1 MKQSGVVLALLS
13 AVAWAFW
20 GLFSKLSANREVPP
34 VLLAFLS
41 SCASFPLI
49 TLLYIWQGAPLTK
62 TPTGLLCALLSGA
75 CGAVGMLFFSQAIKL
90 GNAAIIV
97 TLTATY
103 PALTVLLS
111 LVLLREQ
118 VSLLNMLGVVLVVL
132 GVMLVAR

>member
-20 GLFSKLSANREVPP
+20 GLFSKLSVNREVPP
-34 VLLAFLS
+34 ASLAFLS

-49 TLLYIWQGAPLTK
+49 TLAYLWQGAPATK
-62 TPTGLLCALLSGA
+62 TPTGLLFALLSGA
-75 CGAVGMLFFSQAIKL
+75 CGAVGLLLFSQAIKL
-90 GNAAIIV
+90 GSAAIIV
-97 TLTATY
+97 TLTAAY

-118 VSLLNMLGVVLVVL
+118 ISPLHALGVLLVML
-132 GVMLVAR
+132 GVMLLAR

>member
-34 VLLAFLS
+34 ALLAFLS

-49 TLLYIWQGAPLTK
+49 ALAYLWQGAPVTK
-62 TPTGLLCALLSGA
+62 TPTGLLFALLGGA
-75 CGAVGMLFFSQAIKL
+75 CGAVGMLLFSQAIKL

-97 TLTATY
+97 TLTAAY

-118 VSLLNMLGVVLVVL
+118 ISPLHALGVLLVML
-132 GVMLVAR
+132 GVMLLAR